1 MNTHYE
7 STLPTG
13 SVIPKHKAMIYLG
26 IIEDEKLVRE
36 NLEEFMG
43 GQPDVKVVLST
54 DSVEAF
60 LRRFPVGTPLNMLL
74 LDINLPGMSGL
85 EGIRHIRAKCPDA
98 DIIVLSA
105 YDDSDKV
112 FKALCA
118 GAVSYISKRTS
129 LPNIREALNT
139 VFQGGAYMSPSIA
152 RKVVDYFAPSRKD
165 DEDHHLTGRQ
175 EQVVQGLVD
184 GLSYKMIADKYLIS
198 VETVRDH
205 IKKIYK
211 KLQVNSKAEVIRKK
225 LDGEI

>member
-1 MNTHYE
+1 MRFFT
-7 STLPTG
+7 SAG
-13 SVIPKHKAMIYLG
+13 PKHKTMIYLG

-43 GQPDVKVVLST
+43 AQSDIKVVLSS
-54 DSVEAF
+54 DSVEGF
-60 LRRFPVGTPLNMLL
+60 MRRLSPAITLNMLL
-74 LDINLPGMSGL
+74 LDINLPGISGL
-85 EGIRHIRAKCPDA
+85 EGIRHLRAMRPDM
-98 DIIVLSA
+98 DIVVLSA
-105 YDDSDKV
+105 YDDSDKI

-129 LPNIREALNT
+129 LPNIREALGT

-152 RKVVDYFAPSRKD
+152 RKVVDYFSPNKKE
-165 DEDHHLTGRQ
+165 DEDSQLTGRQ

>member
-1 MNTHYE
+1 MNIHYE
-7 STLPTG
+7 RTIPPG
-13 SVIPKHKAMIYLG
+13 FVAPKHKTMIYLG

-43 GQPDVKVVLST
+43 SQSDIKIVLST

-60 LRRFPVGTPLNMLL
+60 LRRFSVGTPLNMLL
-74 LDINLPGMSGL
+74 LDINLPGMTGL
-85 EGIRHIRAKCPDA
+85 EGIRHIRAKCPDV

-105 YDDSDKV
+105 YDDSDKI

-139 VFQGGAYMSPSIA
+139 VYQGGAYMSPSIA
-152 RKVVDYFAPSRKD
+152 RKVVDYFAPSKKD
-165 DEDHHLTGRQ
+165 DEDHRLTGRQ